1 MAEKDSPQSVIESYK
16 RRQQM
21 MPFLIGGLAVL
32 LVMVGV
38 IILLIWMLGNQNG
51 PRLSL
56 SNTDTPT
63 VTMTYTATNVP
74 PTDTETATETET
86 ATSTITETATP
97 SGPMEYTV
105 KEGDNC
111 WAIAQE
117 FKVELEVLLA
127 INGLETCKISPG
139 QKIYIPQPD
148 QVLPS
153 PTLYNIVGL
162 PKGKVIDYV
171 IRKGDTLDLI
181 ASLFN
186 STVADIKSLNKITN
200 ANKINIGDKIK
211 VRVNLVT
218 PTPTK
223 APTSTPNPASI
234 TLVALTPTP
243 TK

>member
-38 IILLIWMLGNQNG
+38 IILLVWMLGNQG
-51 PRLSL
+51 GTKFSL
-56 SNTDTPT
+56 SSSDTPT
-63 VTMTYTATNVP
+63 VTNTYTATNLP
-74 PTDTETATETET
+74 PTSTVTETPTETAT
-86 ATSTITETATP
+86 ATITETVTQA
-97 SGPMEYTV
+97 GPMEYTV

-111 WAIAQE
+111 WAIAQS
-117 FKVELEVLLA
+117 FKVELDVLLA
-127 INGLETCKISPG
+127 INGLETCNISPG

-153 PTLYNIVGL
+153 PTLVNIVGL
-162 PKGKVIDYV
+162 PKGKVIEYV

-186 STVADIKSLNKITN
+186 STVADLKSINKITDV
-200 ANKINIGDKIK
+200 NKINIGDKIK

-223 APTSTPNPASI
+223 APTSTPNPANI